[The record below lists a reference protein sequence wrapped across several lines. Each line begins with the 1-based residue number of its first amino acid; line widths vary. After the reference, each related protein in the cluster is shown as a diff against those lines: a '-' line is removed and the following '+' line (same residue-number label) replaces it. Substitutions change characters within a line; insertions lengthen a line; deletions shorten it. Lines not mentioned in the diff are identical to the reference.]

1 MKLNKGVDFAIS
13 RPLIF
18 GDVQIAIGDGTDKIF
33 NHTVESITGVS
44 VVIPGTDTE
53 QYKTGQYTLV
63 IIVDGALVETVPL
76 EVVDPFEISREQVL
90 RAQLKELDALIST
103 KRGPGG
109 DVQSMS
115 TLNKSITY
123 KSDAELREHR
133 KDIIR
138 ELAAIKNR
146 RSGSGFNGRIKLIY

>member
-44 VVIPGTDTE
+44 VVITGTDTE

-103 KRGPGG
+103 KRAPGG